1 MAGRVGEGGISTPM
15 AIIWPCPLSASSYA
29 AAGRAITVLPQACP
43 GCNGQL
49 TWWGGYW
56 RWVRGRGPAEHRVW
70 IRRGWCAR
78 CRRTQALLP
87 AFLFVRRLDE
97 NAVIG
102 SALTLAAA
110 GAGAGARRVAR
121 HLALPHTTVR
131 DWWRRACARAPT
143 LLAVLLTLA
152 TSVDPAPV
160 DSKADGLSGVLE
172 ALASAWQ
179 RARQRLGARLSDRWG
194 FWSLISGGL
203 VLGTNTSPLFPG
215 RSGASKVEAS
225 P

>member
-102 SALTLAAA
+102 SALTLAV
-110 GAGAGARRVAR
+110 AGAGARRVAR

-143 LLAVLLTLA
+143 LLAALLSLA